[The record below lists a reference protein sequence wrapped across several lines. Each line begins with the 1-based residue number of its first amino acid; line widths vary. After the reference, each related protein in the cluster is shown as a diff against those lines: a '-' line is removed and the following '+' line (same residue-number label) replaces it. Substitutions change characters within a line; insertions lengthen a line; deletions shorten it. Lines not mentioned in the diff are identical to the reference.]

1 YLLLDIKTTPNGR
14 TPQAATMVRMDIQPG
29 TGSRSNTPQ
38 WDIGRQVM
46 ASMDRATATKA
57 LSFPHR
63 LTSRRRRWP
72 RNRQVHDH
80 HKRSNQLKALLVSA
94 DQGLRD

>member
-1 YLLLDIKTTPNGR
+1 
-14 TPQAATMVRMDIQPG
+14 
-29 TGSRSNTPQ
+29 
-38 WDIGRQVM
+38 M